1 MIIDQTFGV
10 IHHFRCNH
18 IPSLNF
24 AMILV
29 SPNSCAIF
37 LTFWVTANVSYLWSF
52 SSQSSS
58 PQKKQFGVKFRKST
72 LLQLTRTSIG
82 SDSEEFQV
90 HHEHWT
96 IQRVS
101 VFDST
106 SALLYTV
113 TQDLWNTVWFS
124 INASARSW
132 SLCSVVSVAE
142 VTRLFVRTFHWI
154 KTWNNGWKPL
164 LAWLPLRSIFLLEDI
179 LLAAAWKVKYIQN
192 GDFTTLFLITAI
204 MGPKLVSGC
213 L

>member
-1 MIIDQTFGV
+1 MIIDQAFGV
-10 IHHFRCNH
+10 IHHFLCNH

-29 SPNSCAIF
+29 SPNSCAIV

-164 LAWLPLRSIFLLEDI
+164 LAWLPLRSIFFLEDI
-179 LLAAAWKVKYIQN
+179 LLGAAWKVKYIQN

-204 MGPKLVSGC
+204 MGPKLVSDC

>member
-1 MIIDQTFGV
+1 MVFPYRQNFVCSNPEFRLKFDYQNINLRITVHNSKSSIVTFSRNIQLLISTFIVIIDQAFGV

-82 SDSEEFQV
+82 SDSEDLQV
-90 HHEHWT
+90 HHEYWT

-106 SALLYTV
+106 SAFY
-113 TQDLWNTVWFS
+113 
-124 INASARSW
+124 
-132 SLCSVVSVAE
+132 
-142 VTRLFVRTFHWI
+142 
-154 KTWNNGWKPL
+154 
-164 LAWLPLRSIFLLEDI
+164 I
-179 LLAAAWKVKYIQN
+179 LLHKICE
-192 GDFTTLFLITAI
+192 TLCDSL
-204 MGPKLVSGC
+204 
-213 L
+213 